1 MKIYTIIV
9 TYNGSPWIK
18 KCLQSVTDSSIISN
32 ILVIDN
38 NSTDNTTEII
48 KKEFNKVELIEAG
61 QNLGFGK
68 ANNLG
73 LRKAISEG
81 SDYVFLLNQD
91 AWVEKDT
98 IKHLILKSNNYPDFS
113 ILSPMQFFNKKVL
126 DFKFQNYYENG
137 KDFNETIREVK
148 FVNAA
153 IWLIKTKNLISYGLF
168 NECFKHYGE
177 DIEFCRRHISFKKRI
192 GIVKNVIGF
201 HERPQKEKVF
211 NHKIIQ
217 RNLEIRILLAISRT
231 KYNLTRGLID
241 LFLILFFGNKNINK
255 KVQFGVF
262 KRLQF
267 LYPTIKIYFT
277 NKDKHIIKA

>member
-1 MKIYTIIV
+1 MKLYTIIV
-9 TYNGSPWIK
+9 TYNGSPWIR
-18 KCLQSVTDSSIISN
+18 KCLHSVTNSSIISN

-38 NSTDNTTEII
+38 NSTDNTTDII
-48 KKEFNKVELIEAG
+48 KKEFSEVELIEAD

-73 LRKAISEG
+73 MRKAISEG

-98 IKHLILKSNNYPDFS
+98 IELLILNSNNFLEFS
-113 ILSPMQFFNKKVL
+113 ILSPMQFFDKNTL
-126 DFKFQNYYENG
+126 DFKFQNYYDNG
-137 KDFNETIREVK
+137 NDFNEVVREVK

-153 IWLIKTKNLISYGLF
+153 IWLIKTKDLISYGLF

-177 DIEFCRRHISFKKRI
+177 DIEFCRRHISFNKRI

-201 HERPQKEKVF
+201 HERPQKEKIF
-211 NHKIIQ
+211 NHEIIE

-231 KYNLTRGLID
+231 KYNFLRGLID
-241 LFLILFFGNKNINK
+241 LFLFLFFGNNNINK
-255 KVQFGVF
+255 KVHFGIF

-267 LYPTIKIYFT
+267 LYPTIKIYFN
-277 NKDKHIIKA
+277 NKDKHII